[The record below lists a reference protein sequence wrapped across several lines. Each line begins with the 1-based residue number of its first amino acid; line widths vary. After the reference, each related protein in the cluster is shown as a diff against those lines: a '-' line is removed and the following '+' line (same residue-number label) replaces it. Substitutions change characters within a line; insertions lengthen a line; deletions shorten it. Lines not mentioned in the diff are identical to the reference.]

1 MKLLKSVTLFPRC
14 VFPLQKCYS
23 TDLISLVGIPRVK
36 ITKGENR
43 YLLALIHTHGFTNFG
58 RVIVR
63 GADVD
68 NHLAVFDAL
77 LDEMEPQGICAKC
90 LGGGRILNEEDK
102 KQIEIYGTSRTF
114 GGADHKRTRNILQ
127 AWTTYKDFNIKVRH

>member
-1 MKLLKSVTLFPRC
+1 MKLLKSLSLLPRC
-14 VFPLQKCYS
+14 VSPLQKCYS

-43 YLLALIHTHGFTNFG
+43 YLLVMIHTHGFTNFG

-63 GADVD
+63 GANVD
-68 NHLAVFDAL
+68 NHLEVYDAIL
-77 LDEMEPQGICAKC
+77 AEMEPAGICAKC

-102 KQIEIYGTSRTF
+102 QKIKIYGTSRTF
-114 GGADHKRTRNILQ
+114 GSADHKRTRNILQ
-127 AWTTYKDFNIKVRH
+127 SWTTYKDFRISVNR

>member
-1 MKLLKSVTLFPRC
+1 MKFIKSLSLLPQC
-14 VFPLQKCYS
+14 VSPLQKCYS

-43 YLLALIHTHGFTNFG
+43 YLLVMIHTHGFTNFG

-68 NHLAVFDAL
+68 NHLEIFDSIL
-77 LDEMEPQGICAKC
+77 EEMEPQGICSKC

-102 KQIEIYGTSRTF
+102 KKIKIYGTSRTF

-127 AWTTYKDFNIKVRH
+127 AWTTYKDFKISVKN